1 MLISI
6 RGTAIAVVVASTS
19 ACQTGQYQAAAGP
32 SVGPGQTLEAR
43 CRQQASRASS
53 QAGTGN
59 VVKTVAAATIGGI
72 VGNAV
77 GGGMR
82 RYGYYSPG
90 RYGGYY
96 GYGQVG
102 SYRGVG
108 TVVGAG
114 AGAAVGN
121 SMAESTQ
128 AVYDVAYTNCMNHRY
143 TGPR

>member
-1 MLISI
+1 MLNPI
-6 RGTAIAVVVASTS
+6 GLVAIAVVVAATS
-19 ACQTGQYQAAAGP
+19 GCQTGQYQAAAGP

-43 CRQQASRASS
+43 CQLQASRASS
-53 QAGTGN
+53 RTGTGN
-59 VVKTVAAATIGGI
+59 IVKTVAAATIGGI

-77 GGGMR
+77 GGGIR
-82 RYGYYSPG
+82 RYGYG
-90 RYGGYY
+90 YGGYY
-96 GYGQVG
+96 GHGHHG

-121 SMAESTQ
+121 SLAENPQ
-128 AVYDVAYTNCMNHRY
+128 AVYDVVYTNCMNHRY

>member
-1 MLISI
+1 MLKLICF
-6 RGTAIAVVVASTS
+6 IAVAVIVLSIGG
-19 ACQTGQYQAAAGP
+19 CQTGQYQAAAGP

-59 VVKTVAAATIGGI
+59 VVKTVAGATIGGL
-72 VGNAV
+72 VGNAI
-77 GGGMR
+77 GGGIN
-82 RYGYYSPG
+82 RYGYYPYG
-90 RYGGYY
+90 WYGGHY
-96 GYGQVG
+96 GHAG

-121 SMAESTQ
+121 SMAENPQ

>member
-1 MLISI
+1 MLNQI
-6 RGTAIAVVVASTS
+6 RLTAIAIIVAGTS
-19 ACQTGQYQAAAGP
+19 GCQTGQYQAAAGP

-53 QAGTGN
+53 KTGTGN
-59 VVKTVAAATIGGI
+59 IVKTVAAATIGGI
-72 VGNAV
+72 IGNAV
-77 GGGMR
+77 GGGIR
-82 RYGYYSPG
+82 RYGYYP
-90 RYGGYY
+90 YGGYG
-96 GYGQVG
+96 GYGG
-102 SYRGVG
+102 TYRGVG

-121 SMAESTQ
+121 SMAENTQ

>member
-1 MLISI
+1 MLNPIESI
-6 RGTAIAVVVASTS
+6 VIAVAVAAASG
-19 ACQTGQYQAAAGP
+19 CQTGQYQAAAGP

-43 CRQQASRASS
+43 CRLQASRASS
-53 QAGTGN
+53 QTGTGN
-59 VVKTVAAATIGGI
+59 MVKTVAAATIGGI

-77 GGGMR
+77 GGGIR
-82 RYGYYSPG
+82 RYGYGYG
-90 RYGGYY
+90 GGYY
-96 GYGQVG
+96 GYRHHG

-114 AGAAVGN
+114 AGAVVGN
-121 SMAESTQ
+121 SMAENTQ